1 MYHSGESGET
11 VSAYYVINLSNDVED
26 DTADLMTK
34 LKQLLRADSEFCD
47 PEYVI
52 NYPSMRNKTVY
63 DGGAL
68 YACEAT
74 QTCNKQTAAQNLYV
88 EDSADIVED
97 KETIGVA
104 AKIPSNENI
113 LDEDAEK
120 EKVKEKAEEKNVGVL
135 KLQDPGNGIVEN
147 AEEENTEEENATGV
161 DSKEDTEPEANEE
174 VTGAKAEA
182 FDVIEDK

>member
-26 DTADLMTK
+26 DTADLMAK

-52 NYPSMRNKTVY
+52 TYPSMRNKTVY

-74 QTCNKQTAAQNLYV
+74 QTCNKKVAAQKLDT
-88 EDSADIVED
+88 EDSVDIAED
-97 KETIGVA
+97 GETIDVI
-104 AKIPSNENI
+104 AKIFSNENS
-113 LDEDAEK
+113 LDEDAGKENVREK
-120 EKVKEKAEEKNVGVL
+120 IEEKNVGDL
-135 KLQDPGNGIVEN
+135 KPQAPDN
-147 AEEENTEEENATGV
+147 AIAKDTKEENATGV
-161 DSKEDTEPEANEE
+161 ELKEDAEPEANEE

-182 FDVIEDK
+182 FDVTEDK

>member
-26 DTADLMTK
+26 DTADLMAK

-74 QTCNKQTAAQNLYV
+74 QTCNKKAAAQKLPV
-88 EDSADIVED
+88 KDSVDIAED
-97 KETIGVA
+97 KETISIITEISSDENVLDA
-104 AKIPSNENI
+104 DVSKENVREKI
-113 LDEDAEK
+113 EK
-120 EKVKEKAEEKNVGVL
+120 KNVGVL
-135 KLQDPGNGIVEN
+135 KPQEPDNDIAEN
-147 AEEENTEEENATGV
+147 AEEENAMGV
-161 DSKEDTEPEANEE
+161 ELKEDAESEANEE

-182 FDVIEDK
+182 FDVAEDK

>member
-1 MYHSGESGET
+1 M
-11 VSAYYVINLSNDVED
+11 A
-26 DTADLMTK
+26 K
-34 LKQLLRADSEFCD
+34 LKKLLRSDTEFYDS
-47 PEYVI
+47 EYVI
-52 NYPSMRNKTVY
+52 TYPSMRNKTVY

-120 EKVKEKAEEKNVGVL
+120 EKVKEKAEEKNVGDL
-135 KLQDPGNGIVEN
+135 KSQAPDN
-147 AEEENTEEENATGV
+147 AIAKDTKEENATGV
-161 DSKEDTEPEANEE
+161 ELKEDAEPEANEE

-182 FDVIEDK
+182 FDVTEDK

>member
-26 DTADLMTK
+26 DTADLMAK

-68 YACEAT
+68 YTCEAT
-74 QTCNKQTAAQNLYV
+74 QTCNKKAAAQKLPV
-88 EDSADIVED
+88 EDSVDIAED
-97 KETIGVA
+97 KETISIITEISSDENVLDA
-104 AKIPSNENI
+104 DVSKENVREKI
-113 LDEDAEK
+113 EK
-120 EKVKEKAEEKNVGVL
+120 KNVGVL
-135 KLQDPGNGIVEN
+135 KPQEPDNDIAEN
-147 AEEENTEEENATGV
+147 AEEENAMGV
-161 DSKEDTEPEANEE
+161 ELKEDAESEANEE

-182 FDVIEDK
+182 FDVAEDK

>member
-26 DTADLMTK
+26 DTADLVAK

-74 QTCNKQTAAQNLYV
+74 QTCNKKVAAQKLDV
-88 EDSADIVED
+88 EDSVDVAED
-97 KETIGVA
+97 RETISVI

-113 LDEDAEK
+113 LAEDAGKENVREK
-120 EKVKEKAEEKNVGVL
+120 IEGKNVGVL
-135 KLQDPGNGIVEN
+135 KPQEPDN
-147 AEEENTEEENATGV
+147 AIAKDTKEENTTGV
-161 DSKEDTEPEANEE
+161 ELKEDAEPGVNEE
-174 VTGAKAEA
+174 VTGAKVEA
-182 FDVIEDK
+182 FDATEDK